1 MKIQI
6 DGFDIEVITSDGSM
20 SIKII
25 DASGKEL
32 SNNTYSQ
39 TLEGDSE
46 NTDIIEPDDENVET
60 EENIEEPSTE
70 KEDDETDNEE
80 TDDMTDDEE
89 TSERYIPDFKF

>member
-6 DGFDIEVITSDGSM
+6 NGFDIEVNTEDQSM

-39 TLEGDSE
+39 TLEGSEDLTDVEIPEVEDVESTEDSDIE
-46 NTDIIEPDDENVET
+46 NT
-60 EENIEEPSTE
+60 
-70 KEDDETDNEE
+70 EE
-80 TDDMTDDEE
+80 TDTETENDTEE
-89 TSERYIPDFKF
+89 IEESFFIPDFEEFKKSRK